1 MSRTRAYR
9 CLNCLEHTID
19 REFDTSHLS
28 VTCPNCGSFERFV
41 NEAVFQQFE
50 AFEASPP
57 PEFDWNRLDRTEK
70 LVVAERLVRSTKTL
84 DDFRVVGGESTEG
97 EDEPV
102 ETGGEAVEADDESAE
117 TGGEAVEADDEPI
130 EAVAD
135 DRELPEGDDEPVDG
149 DASGEESTNGVV
161 AKGTDGET
169 A

>member
-28 VTCPNCGSFERFV
+28 VTCPNCESFERFV

-50 AFEASPP
+50 AYEASPP
-57 PEFDWNRLDRTEK
+57 SEFDWNRLDRMEK

-84 DDFRVVGGESTEG
+84 DDFEVVDGAAAGGRGDPDDAVAEVGGGSAEESAEAAG
-97 EDEPV
+97 ESAGTAEESAEAADRHGEATDATS
-102 ETGGEAVEADDESAE
+102 EEATSETAATGTGGE
-117 TGGEAVEADDEPI
+117 
-130 EAVAD
+130 
-135 DRELPEGDDEPVDG
+135 
-149 DASGEESTNGVV
+149 
-161 AKGTDGET
+161 T